1 MITLSDFQY
10 ILILIFVLGTPKVLI
25 ALKEFGI
32 FALSSTI
39 GESWPEMSD
48 TGLEKSNSSFSI
60 WINSSGLKQDLSWQI
75 SKRRIGYFGILI
87 IDFEDDLYY
96 FKLNCDT
103 SVTPLWRKRIKIKR
117 LSDQSITL
125 VIEMM

>member
-25 ALKEFGI
+25 VLKGYGI

-48 TGLEKSNSSFSI
+48 TGLEKSNLSFSI

-87 IDFEDDLYY
+87 IDFLRWSLL
-96 FKLNCDT
+96 F
-103 SVTPLWRKRIKIKR
+103 
-117 LSDQSITL
+117 
-125 VIEMM
+125 